1 MRVGVVHV
9 PEVME
14 EGHPADYTGVHAF
27 VLIDQVEPG
36 RTPEEVVGAL
46 RALGKPPIMYAS
58 TFVGDFVAFAH
69 VRARDIR
76 HLQDL
81 MADPIWNAGARC
93 SWHTESRI
101 SILGAKRKS
110 PGLIALTQVKMRP
123 GTAKAA
129 RSMLA
134 SRAPQGFVGAS
145 VVSGHFDILLQ
156 MTGSSIE
163 EVEERVEAALS
174 DIDGVVRTSTSFA
187 DGDRTEE
194 IHGPIGL
201 NDEEL

>member
-1 MRVGVVHV
+1 M
-9 PEVME
+9 PEEPEEME
-14 EGHPADYTGVHAF
+14 EEHPADYTGVHAF

-36 RTPEEVVGAL
+36 KTPEEVVAAL

-58 TFVGDFVAFAH
+58 AFVGDFVAFAH

-81 MADPIWNAGARC
+81 MAEPIWSAGARC
-93 SWHTESRI
+93 SWHTESSIRI
-101 SILGAKRKS
+101 MGAKRKS

-123 GTAKAA
+123 ATAKPA
-129 RSMLA
+129 RALLV
-134 SRAPQGFVGAS
+134 SRKPEGFVGAS
-145 VVSGHFDILLQ
+145 VVSGHFDMLLQ
-156 MTGSSIE
+156 MTGSSIDD
-163 EVEERVEAALS
+163 VEERVEAALS
-174 DIDGVVRTSTSFA
+174 GIDGVIRTSTSFA

-194 IHGPIGL
+194 LHGPIAL

>member
-1 MRVGVVHV
+1 M
-9 PEVME
+9 PEPHE
-14 EGHPADYTGVHAF
+14 AGEGHPADYTGVHAF

-36 RTPEEVVGAL
+36 KTPEDVVAAL
-46 RALGKPPIMYAS
+46 RTLGKPPIMYAS
-58 TFVGDFVAFAH
+58 AFVGDFVAFAH
-69 VRARDIR
+69 VRARTIR

-93 SWHTESRI
+93 SWHTESPI
-101 SILGAKRKS
+101 TTLGAKRKS
-110 PGLIALTQVKMRP
+110 PGLISLTKVKMRS

-129 RSMLA
+129 RSVLV
-134 SRAPQGFVGAS
+134 SREPQGFVGVS
-145 VVSGHFDILLQ
+145 VVSGHFDLLLQ
-156 MTGSSIE
+156 MTGESIE
-163 EVEERVEAALS
+163 EIEERLGAALT

-194 IHGPIGL
+194 LYGPIPE

>member
-1 MRVGVVHV
+1 M
-9 PEVME
+9 PDEME
-14 EGHPADYTGVHAF
+14 DGGHPADYTGVHAF

-36 RTPEEVVGAL
+36 KRPEDVVAAL
-46 RALGKPPIMYAS
+46 RGLGKPPIMYAS
-58 TFVGDFVAFAH
+58 AFVGDFIAFAH

-93 SWHTESRI
+93 SWHIESRI
-101 SILGAKRKS
+101 TTFGAKRKS
-110 PGLIALTQVKMRP
+110 PGLISLTQVKMRP
-123 GTAKAA
+123 GTAKAG
-129 RSMLA
+129 RSALV
-134 SRAPQGFVGAS
+134 SRDPEGFVGAS

-156 MTGSSIE
+156 MTGASNE
-163 EVEERVEAALS
+163 EIEERVEAALS

-194 IHGPIGL
+194 LHGPIAW
-201 NDEEL
+201 NDEGS